1 MRLPQSLR
9 VLLLLAPALVVIL
22 VLFAGG
28 LVFGFMQSLNYFPI
42 IGLHSFNFDA
52 YRDAF
57 ADPAFRASLGLT
69 FRVAFISTAVSAV
82 LAVALALML
91 RSIRRGRRLFT
102 FLFQLNLPIPHI
114 VGAVSMLLLLSQ
126 SGLISR
132 ATHAAGITSTP
143 ASFPPLVN
151 DKLAFAVIAEY
162 VWKEVPF
169 IGVVV
174 LAALA
179 SGVEE
184 LEDVARTLGAGRWQ
198 RFRHIILPTITPAVL
213 SISVIVFAFAFGAYE
228 VPFLLGQPFPA
239 VLPVLA
245 YQNYTDVD
253 LNSQPQAM
261 AIAMIIA
268 AIVTVL
274 VFAYMQLS
282 SRYLRRA
289 R

>member
-1 MRLPQSLR
+1 MRLPQLLR
-9 VLLLLAPALVVIL
+9 IWLMLSPALAVIL

-28 LVFGFMQSLNYFPI
+28 LFFGLLQSFNYFPV
-42 IGLHSFNFDA
+42 IGLNSFNLDA
-52 YRDAF
+52 YGDTF
-57 ADPAFRASLGLT
+57 SDPAFRSSLWLT
-69 FRVAFISTAVSAV
+69 LRVAFISTAVSAV
-82 LAVALALML
+82 LAVAVALML
-91 RSIRRGRRLFT
+91 RATRRGRQFFT
-102 FLFQLNLPIPHI
+102 FLFQLNLAIPHI

-126 SGLISR
+126 SGLLSR
-132 ATHAAGITSTP
+132 VTHAAGITSTP
-143 ASFPPLVN
+143 ASFPALVN
-151 DKLAFAVIAEY
+151 DSLAFAVIAEY

-179 SGVEE
+179 GGVEE
-184 LEDVARTLGAGRWQ
+184 FEDVARTLGAGRWQ

-213 SISVIVFAFAFGAYE
+213 SISVIVFAFAFGTYE
-228 VPFLLGQPFPA
+228 VPFLLGQPFPS

-245 YQNYTDVD
+245 YQNFTDVD
-253 LNSQPQAM
+253 LNAQPQAL
-261 AIAMIIA
+261 ATAMVIA

-274 VFAYMQLS
+274 VFVYMQLS